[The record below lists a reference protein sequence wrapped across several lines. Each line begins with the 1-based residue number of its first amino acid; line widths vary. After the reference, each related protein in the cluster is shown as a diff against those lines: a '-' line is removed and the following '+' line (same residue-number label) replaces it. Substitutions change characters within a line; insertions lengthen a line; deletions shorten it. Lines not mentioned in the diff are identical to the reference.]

1 MMKKLLSLLILS
13 TCVFFLAGCNNVK
26 DLTDEETK
34 LIAEYAADLL
44 LKYDLNYVD
53 RIDEGDK
60 AVQTMTTDET
70 TTEQKDSPEVTTE
83 EPEDKNVNDSTIAKE
98 QPVGSESDIA
108 KIAGV
113 KDVSIKLKDYQIVE
127 QYPATDEE
135 EFIHIEASAGYQLL
149 VIRFKVQNTAED
161 VVNISLMDKQLD
173 YHIVCNGANAAKPML
188 TILMNDLGTLETAVQ
203 PGEEQE
209 AVLIFQISDDM
220 KEQLESVELYIHY
233 NDMDNVIEIL

>member
-1 MMKKLLSLLILS
+1 M
-13 TCVFFLAGCNNVK
+13 K

-70 TTEQKDSPEVTTE
+70 TTEQKDSPEATTE

>member
-1 MMKKLLSLLILS
+1 M
-13 TCVFFLAGCNNVK
+13 
-26 DLTDEETK
+26 
-34 LIAEYAADLL
+34 
-44 LKYDLNYVD
+44 
-53 RIDEGDK
+53 
-60 AVQTMTTDET
+60 
-70 TTEQKDSPEVTTE
+70 
-83 EPEDKNVNDSTIAKE
+83 
-98 QPVGSESDIA
+98 
-108 KIAGV
+108 